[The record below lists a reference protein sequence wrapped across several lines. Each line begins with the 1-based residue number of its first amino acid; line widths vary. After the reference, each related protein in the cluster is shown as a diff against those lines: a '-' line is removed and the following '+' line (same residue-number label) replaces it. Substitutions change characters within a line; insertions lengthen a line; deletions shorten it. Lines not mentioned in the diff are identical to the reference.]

1 MNMRERYQKLC
12 ETKLQEYVEAKAV
25 LEKLEKQ
32 LGLLQNWLAVEELE
46 SEAKALDVQESS
58 EAKPDEEI

>member
-1 MNMRERYQKLC
+1 MNMRERYQKLY

-32 LGLLQNWLAVEELE
+32 LGLLENWLAVEELE
-46 SEAKALDVQESS
+46 SEAKALDVQEKTES
-58 EAKPDEEI
+58 K